1 MSGAAPHA
9 ATAVRTPDEGPLG
22 ILCGSGIAPIAVADM
37 VAKTGRPVVLF
48 AFQGFADPAA
58 VARFAHEW
66 VTLGRFGRF
75 KRLALKR
82 GCRDFIWVGGL
93 VRPRISQIR
102 FDLGTVLMLPDLVK
116 AFRGGD
122 NHMLTTLGAFFER
135 HGFRI
140 LAVQDVAPQML
151 APDGV
156 MTARAPSEEDRADIA
171 KGLDLIATISR
182 FDVGQGAIV
191 ARGHVLAVE
200 GIEGT
205 DGMLRHAAALRAAGR
220 IRSGERTGVLVK
232 MPKRGQDLRF
242 DLPTI
247 GPGTVAGV
255 AAAGFGGIAIAA
267 GETIVV
273 DIGRVIADADRAGLF
288 VVGVKARDQGPAG
301 S

>member
-1 MSGAAPHA
+1 MS
-9 ATAVRTPDEGPLG
+9 ATAPIAASVQAPLG
-22 ILCGSGIAPIAVADM
+22 IICGGGVA
-37 VAKTGRPVVLF
+37 
-48 AFQGFADPAA
+48 PAA
-58 VARFAHEW
+58 VADVVVKNGRPVMLFPFRGFASASEVERFPHEW
-66 VTLGRFGRF
+66 IALGQFGRF
-75 KRLALKR
+75 KRLAQR
-82 GCRDFIWVGGL
+82 HGCRDFIWIGGL
-93 VRPRISQIR
+93 TRPRIRQLR
-102 FDLGTVLMLPDLVK
+102 FDFGTMLMLPDLIR

-122 NHMLTTLGAFFER
+122 NHLLTTLGAFFER

-156 MTARAPSEEDRADIA
+156 MTARAPSDDDRADID

-205 DGMLRHAAALRAAGR
+205 DGMLQHAAALRGKGR
-220 IRSGERTGVLVK
+220 IRSSDRAGVLVK

-247 GPGTVAGV
+247 GPDTVAGV
-255 AAAGFGGIAIAA
+255 AAAGFGGIAVAA
-267 GETIVV
+267 GQTIVV
-273 DIGRVIADADRAGLF
+273 DIDRVIAEADRAGLF
-288 VVGVKARDQGPAG
+288 VAGVKARGT
-301 S
+301 